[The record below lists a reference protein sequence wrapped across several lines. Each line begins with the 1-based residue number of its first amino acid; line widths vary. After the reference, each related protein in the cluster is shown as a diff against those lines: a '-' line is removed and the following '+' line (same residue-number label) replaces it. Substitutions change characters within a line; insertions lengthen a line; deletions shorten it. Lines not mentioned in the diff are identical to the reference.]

1 MSFILASGSPR
12 RKQLLE
18 CAAVTIDSIQPSR
31 ILEEQHP
38 NEVPVAYCKRLALE
52 KAKAIEASGC
62 WILAADTIV
71 THQNKVFEKPLDSND
86 AYRILRSLSNQWH
99 DVISAW
105 CLRFAHSDKE
115 QEKVFCGHSISSVLF
130 RNLTDEEIW
139 AYIKTG
145 ECNDKAG
152 AYGIQGL
159 GACLVEEIK
168 GSYSNI
174 VGLPLA
180 PVLNILRTNGVV

>member
-1 MSFILASGSPR
+1 MSVKINPD
-12 RKQLLE
+12 
-18 CAAVTIDSIQPSR
+18 AAR
-31 ILEEQHP
+31 
-38 NEVPVAYCKRLALE
+38 
-52 KAKAIEASGC
+52 
-62 WILAADTIV
+62 AA
-71 THQNKVFEKPLDSND
+71 
-86 AYRILRSLSNQWH
+86 